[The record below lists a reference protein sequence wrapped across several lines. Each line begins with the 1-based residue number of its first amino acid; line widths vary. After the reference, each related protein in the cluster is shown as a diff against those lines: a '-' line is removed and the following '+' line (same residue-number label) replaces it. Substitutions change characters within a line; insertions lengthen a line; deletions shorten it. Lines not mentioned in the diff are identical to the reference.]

1 MNIILFFTII
11 VLFLIFTYQLILY
24 SSYKT
29 HEAFKAAIL
38 DDNNDAFKKMSK
50 YYDIFP
56 NNKTIVDDQ
65 LLEVITDKNHF
76 NVQSDTNI
84 LININNLIK
93 LNPVEFNNF
102 KKRINIYKNLRDK
115 RITKEEMERRKEYLK
130 NELKINTYNYPIVR
144 EEISLLKM
152 DRLISSIILVH
163 RFSANKLKRGLKIDS
178 INLEE
183 NDFYTISDNLIQ
195 KERKSVFKLKYQ
207 KLESYKFIKNWILE
221 IISQEA
227 EKDLFRIKLV
237 ENRRFKF
244 KFDRVLNYFID
255 YENSLERFIFNGV
268 LHRDNK
274 EHNFFIYFDI
284 IFDFKDINYYIN
296 DIIILGVNIEQYIMF
311 ADLLN
316 KDYNYDSKGV
326 HLSLSKENSA
336 YVSDKYINTYREQVD
351 DFLKDYE
358 NKKNKKN
365 KYLNHEGYCFF
376 KEARDKDTCISYTQE
391 GGIGI
396 WDTQCKYNED
406 CPFFKRNSNY
416 PNNRGGCI
424 NGFCEMPVNVNLLGY
439 KEYDEAR
446 LDKAVCHNCKYK
458 PGCNGIECSQCC
470 EEQKNSE
477 LYPELNSPDYAF
489 PNDFN
494 ERMKHREH
502 FEKKNMAANYLII

>member
-144 EEISLLKM
+144 EE
-152 DRLISSIILVH
+152 
-163 RFSANKLKRGLKIDS
+163 
-178 INLEE
+178 

-255 YENSLERFIFNGV
+255 YENSLERFIFNM
-268 LHRDNK
+268 
-274 EHNFFIYFDI
+274 EF
-284 IFDFKDINYYIN
+284 
-296 DIIILGVNIEQYIMF
+296 NIR
-311 ADLLN
+311 
-316 KDYNYDSKGV
+316 SK
-326 HLSLSKENSA
+326 
-336 YVSDKYINTYREQVD
+336 
-351 DFLKDYE
+351 
-358 NKKNKKN
+358 
-365 KYLNHEGYCFF
+365 
-376 KEARDKDTCISYTQE
+376 CI
-391 GGIGI
+391 G
-396 WDTQCKYNED
+396 
-406 CPFFKRNSNY
+406 
-416 PNNRGGCI
+416 
-424 NGFCEMPVNVNLLGY
+424 
-439 KEYDEAR
+439 
-446 LDKAVCHNCKYK
+446 
-458 PGCNGIECSQCC
+458 
-470 EEQKNSE
+470 
-477 LYPELNSPDYAF
+477 
-489 PNDFN
+489 
-494 ERMKHREH
+494 
-502 FEKKNMAANYLII
+502 